1 MNGQPIH
8 VSIYVWV
15 HNRKAMERA
24 ISGVI
29 NNSKMHFLDLPNEI
43 LVKIFN
49 NLSNMDVL
57 YSLIGIGVERLD
69 LLVQSEMFTNTLN
82 FVSSESD
89 MICSIN
95 DSLLVRFCLKILPQ
109 IQHNVR
115 FLIVEVGNMERILL
129 AGEYPNLIKL
139 KIFNLN
145 EEILSRYLTGKEMNQ
160 KN

>member
-1 MNGQPIH
+1 MSTVIT
-8 VSIYVWV
+8 SD
-15 HNRKAMERA
+15 
-24 ISGVI
+24 I
-29 NNSKMHFLDLPNEI
+29 NNSKMCLLDLPNEI
-43 LVKIFN
+43 LMKIFK
-49 NLSNMDVL
+49 NLSNIDIL
-57 YSLIGIGVERLD
+57 YSLTGIDVERLD

-89 MICSIN
+89 VICSIN
-95 DSLLVRFCLKILPQ
+95 DSLLDRFCLKILPQ